1 LQVVITIS
9 VVGREP
15 ATAPECFIANMNS
28 NKSGVFIEVFVG
40 FENCSKLAV
49 IFYQC
54 RLTKVF
60 IAVLC
65 AFGLGNGRDS

>member
-1 LQVVITIS
+1 MTIG
-9 VVGREP
+9 VAGREP
-15 ATAPECFIANMNS
+15 ATAPKCFMANMNS

-40 FENCSKLAV
+40 FENCPKPAV
-49 IFYQC
+49 IFCQC